1 MRLRVLV
8 RACGQPTP
16 PLGGC
21 ANLPIMTTDSR
32 PATERAAPR
41 PARWRRLNPATV
53 VVWRSPDVVQLELG
67 EKRVTVS
74 NVRPEYM
81 SALMPPRSGHRL
93 GEPTLDPDGRASES
107 EESGSAN
114 GPPRG
119 AAMTG
124 GRPRPLQGPAL
135 DLAEELHRAGF
146 LTRPI
151 VPRMPPAQL
160 PAYLHA
166 ELGALLG
173 RHGDDAVDV
182 MARRRRS
189 AVAVHG
195 NSRITTTIAATLAG
209 AGIGQVQ
216 LVDGGDVAA
225 ADSCPGGLSYADEG
239 SRFGIAGVAAIRRS
253 SPDVVTAPIG
263 DGRFADLVILTDPVP
278 VEPAIRD
285 SLHLDGLAHLAA
297 TVHGSRAVIGPLV
310 IPGRSSCL
318 RCADLHRS
326 ERDPCWPALAVQ
338 LAARAK
344 HRAISEVALCV
355 ATAGLAV
362 GQALSFIDG
371 QRPETIGGTVEWQ
384 LPEWRLRRRSW
395 PPHHQCDCGAA
406 LNPLEDG
413 RMGS

>member
-1 MRLRVLV
+1 
-8 RACGQPTP
+8 
-16 PLGGC
+16 
-21 ANLPIMTTDSR
+21 MTTDVR
-32 PATERAAPR
+32 PTIDRTSAR

-53 VVWRSPDVVQLELG
+53 VIWRAPDVVQLELG

-74 NVRPEYM
+74 NVRPEHL
-81 SALMPPRSGHRL
+81 SALMPLRGGHWSGDPTPQPEGSLPDLEDSGSPRS
-93 GEPTLDPDGRASES
+93 PTDDR
-107 EESGSAN
+107 
-114 GPPRG
+114 GPETRSR
-119 AAMTG
+119 
-124 GRPRPLQGPAL
+124 GRPRPLHGEAL
-135 DLAEELHRAGF
+135 ELAEELHRAGF

-151 VPRMPPAQL
+151 ARRMPPAQP
-160 PAYLHA
+160 PAYLNA
-166 ELGALLG
+166 DLDALLG
-173 RHGDDAVDV
+173 RYGDDAPAV

-189 AVAVHG
+189 AIAVHG
-195 NSRITTTIAATLAG
+195 TSRITSTIAATLAG

-239 SRFGIAGVAAIRRS
+239 SRFRISGVAAIRRS
-253 SPDVVTAPIG
+253 SPDVVTAPI
-263 DGRFADLVILTDPVP
+263 DAGRFADLVILTDPAP

-285 SLHLDGLAHLAA
+285 SLHLDGLAHLSAA
-297 TVHGSRAVIGPLV
+297 VHGSRAVIGPLV

-338 LAARAK
+338 LAARAR

-355 ATAGLAV
+355 ATAGVAA

-395 PPHHQCDCGAA
+395 PPHHECDCGAA

-413 RMGS
+413 RMGL

>member
-1 MRLRVLV
+1 
-8 RACGQPTP
+8 
-16 PLGGC
+16 
-21 ANLPIMTTDSR
+21 MTTDTR
-32 PATERAAPR
+32 PAIDRAITR

-53 VVWRSPDVVQLELG
+53 VVWRAPDVVQLELG
-67 EKRVTVS
+67 DRRVTVS
-74 NVRPEYM
+74 NVRPEHM
-81 SALMPPRSGHRL
+81 SALMPLRGGHWP
-93 GEPTLDPDGRASES
+93 GEPAPAPESSLSDREERCSPGTSTDDRLPDRRARS
-107 EESGSAN
+107 
-114 GPPRG
+114 
-119 AAMTG
+119 
-124 GRPRPLQGPAL
+124 RPRPLHGEAL
-135 DLAEELHRAGF
+135 ELAEELHRAGF

-151 VPRMPPAQL
+151 ARRMPPARL
-160 PAYLHA
+160 PAYLNA
-166 ELGALLG
+166 DLDALLG
-173 RHGDDAVDV
+173 RYGDEGPAV

-195 NSRITTTIAATLAG
+195 TSRITTTLAATLAG

-239 SRFGIAGVAAIRRS
+239 SRFRISGVAAIRRS

-263 DGRFADLVILTDPVP
+263 AGRFADLVILTDPVP

-285 SLHLDGLAHLAA
+285 SLHLDGLAHLSVA
-297 TVHGSRAVIGPLV
+297 VHGSRAVIGPLV

-355 ATAGLAV
+355 ATAGLAA
-362 GQALSFIDG
+362 GQALSYIDG

-395 PPHHQCDCGAA
+395 PPHQECDCGAA
-406 LNPLEDG
+406 LNPIEDG
-413 RMGS
+413 RMGL